1 MIVKVCGMRQPE
13 NIRAVE
19 QAGADW
25 IGLICYDRSPR
36 FVSSVPSYLP
46 KYSKRIGVFVNEDY
60 AGITHRAHELSLD
73 YLHLSYVKSC
83 MKKVSDLSR
92 LSPFEKHP
100 IWSVP
105 MHMLLTVIISF
116 STLPVMDMEVQD
128 NHSTG
133 VYWKITKVTLLS
145 S

>member
-46 KYSKRIGVFVNEDY
+46 QHSKRIGV
-60 AGITHRAHELSLD
+60 LSMKIMQA
-73 YLHLSYVKSC
+73 LHIVHTS
-83 MKKVSDLSR
+83 
-92 LSPFEKHP
+92 
-100 IWSVP
+100 
-105 MHMLLTVIISF
+105 
-116 STLPVMDMEVQD
+116 
-128 NHSTG
+128 
-133 VYWKITKVTLLS
+133 
-145 S
+145 

>member
-19 QAGADW
+19 QAGANW

-46 KYSKRIGVFVNEDY
+46 QHSKRIGVFVNEDY

-73 YLHLSYVKSC
+73 YLQLHGKETPELC
-83 MKKVSDLSR
+83 KKLHEEGFR
-92 LSPFEKHP
+92 LIKLVM
-100 IWSVP
+100 IWN
-105 MHMLLTVIISF
+105 I
-116 STLPVMDMEVQD
+116 STLTYSHP
-128 NHSTG
+128 
-133 VYWKITKVTLLS
+133 
-145 S
+145 

>member
-46 KYSKRIGVFVNEDY
+46 QHSKRIGVFVNEDY
-60 AGITHRAHELSLD
+60 ACNCMAKK
-73 YLHLSYVKSC
+73 HLSYVKSC

-116 STLPVMDMEVQD
+116 SILPVTDMEVQD
-128 NHSTG
+128 NLSTG
-133 VYWKITKVTLLS
+133 VYWEITKVTLLS

>member
-46 KYSKRIGVFVNEDY
+46 QHSKRIGVF
-60 AGITHRAHELSLD
+60 
-73 YLHLSYVKSC
+73 C
-83 MKKVSDLSR
+83 
-92 LSPFEKHP
+92 
-100 IWSVP
+100 
-105 MHMLLTVIISF
+105 
-116 STLPVMDMEVQD
+116 Q
-128 NHSTG
+128 
-133 VYWKITKVTLLS
+133 
-145 S
+145 